1 MSGKSLQFKEKI
13 VFKSQL
19 LKSNHR
25 VQSKNSVDTYEA
37 PVFAPDYMATVLV
50 AKMFTYHHEHSI

>member
-1 MSGKSLQFKEKI
+1 MDYMSWKSLQFKAKI

-25 VQSKNSVDTYEA
+25 VQSKNSVDTYET
-37 PVFAPDYMATVLV
+37 PVFAPDYRATVLV
-50 AKMFTYHHEHSI
+50 SKMCTYHY